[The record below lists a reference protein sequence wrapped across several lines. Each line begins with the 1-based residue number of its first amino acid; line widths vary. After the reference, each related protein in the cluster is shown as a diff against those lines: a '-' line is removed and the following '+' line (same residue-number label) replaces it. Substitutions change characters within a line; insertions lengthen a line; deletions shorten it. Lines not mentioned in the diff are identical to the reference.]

1 MPGNREDL
9 TMNEPDE
16 DLVQQLL
23 DNRSL
28 TLRDRT
34 TLLAHSVPPELESL
48 IEERRLNWLERP
60 LVMLLAV
67 AGAEPLSTVDLATAL
82 KRRTGEVE
90 EQLEWLRRK
99 QLIEDDED
107 GDDGTVYW
115 QLAGWVGELAKGPV
129 TQ

>member
-107 GDDGTVYW
+107 GDGTVYW

>member
-67 AGAEPLSTVDLATAL
+67 AGAEPLSTGDLATAL

-107 GDDGTVYW
+107 NDGTVYW